1 HFPTNFIRNYY
12 CPSLRLLPSVS
23 GNTCNSC
30 NLGVSVTSAV
40 MAAAK
45 KQLHI
50 PFVSQNVEDLILW
63 RNPKLSGIVFAS
75 ANLAF
80 LAYSLNPFPA
90 STIICYAV
98 AISSLATFI
107 WASIG
112 HFVSK
117 SGPPVPALLA
127 RGLSEEE
134 AKKFV
139 DASLPVVNNILASL
153 GVLAAGTDFKVSL
166 GVVLG
171 AYTFVH
177 VFALIS
183 PVALIYIVVILAF
196 SVPKIYE
203 LKQEQI
209 ERVVSA
215 FKTKSNQ
222 LIAQFKEIVSKIPR
236 AAPPKKAQ

>member
-1 HFPTNFIRNYY
+1 
-12 CPSLRLLPSVS
+12 
-23 GNTCNSC
+23 
-30 NLGVSVTSAV
+30 

-45 KQLHI
+45 KQVHI
-50 PFVSQNVEDLILW
+50 PYASKDVEDLILW
-63 RNPKLSGIVFAS
+63 RNPKQSGFVFAG

-80 LAYSLNPFPA
+80 LAYALNPFPA
-90 STIICYAV
+90 TTIICYAV

-117 SGPPVPALLA
+117 SGPPVPALLT
-127 RGLSEEE
+127 RGLSEDE

-139 DASLPVVNNILASL
+139 DAALPVVNKVLASL
-153 GVLAAGTDFKVSL
+153 GVLAAGTDFKLSL

-196 SVPKIYE
+196 SAPKVYE
-203 LKQEQI
+203 LKQDQI
-209 ERVVSA
+209 ERVLSA
-215 FKTKSNQ
+215 CKTKSNE
-222 LIAQFKEIVSKIPR
+222 LIAQFKEVVSKIPK
-236 AAPPKKAQ
+236 ATPPKKAQ